1 MKQETFIIP
10 NNLIKIIILYIFYKV
25 NCHLLL
31 KIVFLHDKIMVF
43 IVENAIWKK
52 KERKGYVFRKEF
64 ELNFKII

>member
-10 NNLIKIIILYIFYKV
+10 NNLIKVIILYIFYKV
-25 NCHLLL
+25 NCHFWL

-52 KERKGYVFRKEF
+52 KER
-64 ELNFKII
+64 